1 MFLVFDV
8 DDTMYDLMWPF
19 QMAFENILAE
29 KTTVSCEELFRQSRI
44 CSDIVLEKEKQ
55 GLIPSEEA
63 FFRRMQMTCEAKGF
77 AITREESEAF
87 EREYRDCQTKIR
99 LFDYMKEVLDYCRE
113 HQIPRAVLTNGSR
126 KSQGRKLE
134 VLQLERWFDDENVF
148 ISGEVGYHKP
158 DVRVF
163 QHVQEKMAIQCED
176 AWYIGDTYENDIV
189 GAHQAGW
196 HSIWLNH
203 RNRPCPDVKS
213 LADIELKN
221 KEELLPTIQR
231 LIRKAD

>member
-55 GLIPSEEA
+55 GLILPEEA
-63 FFRRMQMTCEAKGF
+63 FFRRMQMTCE
-77 AITREESEAF
+77 
-87 EREYRDCQTKIR
+87 
-99 LFDYMKEVLDYCRE
+99 M
-113 HQIPRAVLTNGSR
+113 NGSR

-203 RNRPCPDVKS
+203 RNRPCPDVRS

-231 LIRKAD
+231 LSRKAD